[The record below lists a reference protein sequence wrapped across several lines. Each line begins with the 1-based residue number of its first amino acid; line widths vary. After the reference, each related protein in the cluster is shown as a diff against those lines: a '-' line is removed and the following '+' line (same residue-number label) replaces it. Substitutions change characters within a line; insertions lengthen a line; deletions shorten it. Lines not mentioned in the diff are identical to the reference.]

1 MNSPSRVISFVNAG
15 HFIDHYA
22 MLIFAAAV
30 IIMGPA
36 LGMAY
41 SELLPYATPGFIAF
55 GAGSLLTGWLGD
67 RWSRRHM
74 MLIFF
79 IGIGLAMISVGFVQT
94 PAQLGAAL
102 VRDRHVRLD
111 LPSRRHRDDR
121 VLCREARPRD
131 GAERRLGQSR
141 RRLVRAGHRRDRPI
155 FRLALCLH
163 RSRHR
168 HHPDRHRLCDA
179 CVVHEDRKGSKQAAA
194 QARVAKQDM
203 WRVILSL
210 LIVVI
215 AISTTFNA
223 VTVALPK
230 LFAERLADLTKS
242 PALLGV
248 IAACVYVFG
257 AMTQYTIG
265 RLLDRYSLKTVALPL
280 SFMLAPFLYLA
291 ASLSNLP
298 LILVSIGIVMGAF
311 GQVTVNDAMVGKYT
325 SEEWRSRAYAV
336 RYFIGFT
343 AAGASVGLVAWLY
356 EQGGFV
362 TMLHAFAGLCLLA
375 IAAAI
380 ILPREIRTPQR
391 RRPERGAS
399 SRGSAGSLLHIVI
412 ASAAKQSR
420 IFPRRDS
427 GLLRCARNDG
437 RTARH
442 APAAAHDAIMPV
454 FCPTEQSLI
463 SAKSNFTSLINP
475 IPTVHG
481 VVFALFS

>member
-1 MNSPSRVISFVNAG
+1 MNNSGRVIGFVNAA
-15 HFIDHYA
+15 HFIDHYS

-30 IIMGPA
+30 IVMGPA

-55 GAGSLLTGWLGD
+55 GAGSLITGWLGD

-74 MLIFF
+74 MVIFF

-94 PAQLGAAL
+94 PLQLGAAL
-102 VRDRHVRLD
+102 LAIGIFASIYHPVGTAMIVSYADKLG
-111 LPSRRHRDDR
+111 
-121 VLCREARPRD
+121 REM
-131 GAERRLGQSR
+131 GLNGVWGNLGVASSA
-141 RRLVRAGHRRDRPI
+141 LVTGVVGQYLGWRFAFIVPGI
-155 FRLALCLH
+155 VTILIGIAFALM
-163 RSRHR
+163 
-168 HHPDRHRLCDA
+168 
-179 CVVHEDRKGSKQAAA
+179 VVHEDRKGSKQAAP
-194 QARVAKQDM
+194 QARVAKEDM

-230 LFAERLADLTKS
+230 LFAERLEGLTRS

-265 RLLDRYSLKTVALPL
+265 KLLDRHSLKTVALPL
-280 SFMLAPFLYLA
+280 SFVLAPFLYFA
-291 ASLSNLP
+291 ATLSNLP

-336 RYFIGFT
+336 RYFVGFT

-356 EQGGFV
+356 DQGGFA
-362 TMLHAFAGLCLLA
+362 TMLHAFAGLCLLV

-380 ILPREIRTPQR
+380 ILPREIRTPAAT
-391 RRPERGAS
+391 GA
-399 SRGSAGSLLHIVI
+399 
-412 ASAAKQSR
+412 
-420 IFPRRDS
+420 
-427 GLLRCARNDG
+427 
-437 RTARH
+437 
-442 APAAAHDAIMPV
+442 
-454 FCPTEQSLI
+454 
-463 SAKSNFTSLINP
+463 
-475 IPTVHG
+475 
-481 VVFALFS
+481 

>member
-1 MNSPSRVISFVNAG
+1 MNSPGRVIGFVNAA

-41 SELLPYATPGFIAF
+41 SELLPYATPGFVAF

-74 MLIFF
+74 MVIFF
-79 IGIGLAMISVGFVQT
+79 LGIGASMIAVGFVQT
-94 PAQLGAAL
+94 PLQLGAAL
-102 VRDRHVRLD
+102 LAIGLFASIYHPVGTAMIV
-111 LPSRRHRDDR
+111 SY
-121 VLCREARPRD
+121 
-131 GAERRLGQSR
+131 AERLGRAMGLNGVFGNLGVASSA
-141 RRLVRAGHRRDRPI
+141 LVTGVIGQYLGWRFAFIIPGAI
-155 FRLALCLH
+155 TMLLGLAF
-163 RSRHR
+163 
-168 HHPDRHRLCDA
+168 A
-179 CVVHEDRKGSKQAAA
+179 ATIKHEDRKGTKQAAA
-194 QARVAKQDM
+194 QARVAKEDM
-203 WRVILSL
+203 WRVILAL

-242 PALLGV
+242 PAQLGV

-265 RLLDRYSLKTVALPL
+265 KLLDRHSLKTVALPL

-298 LILVSIGIVMGAF
+298 LIVVSIGIVMGAF

-325 SEEWRSRAYAV
+325 TEEWRSRAYAV

-356 EQGGFV
+356 QRGGFT
-362 TMLHAFAGLCLLA
+362 TMLHAFAAVCVLS
-375 IAAAI
+375 IVAAL
-380 ILPREIRTPQR
+380 ILPREIRVP
-391 RRPERGAS
+391 
-399 SRGSAGSLLHIVI
+399 V
-412 ASAAKQSR
+412 
-420 IFPRRDS
+420 
-427 GLLRCARNDG
+427 G
-437 RTARH
+437 R
-442 APAAAHDAIMPV
+442 V
-454 FCPTEQSLI
+454 
-463 SAKSNFTSLINP
+463 
-475 IPTVHG
+475 G
-481 VVFALFS
+481 

>member
-1 MNSPSRVISFVNAG
+1 MNSPSRVIGFVNAA

-30 IIMGPA
+30 IVMGPA

-55 GAGSLLTGWLGD
+55 GAGSLITGWLGD

-74 MLIFF
+74 LVIFF
-79 IGIGLAMISVGFVQT
+79 AGIGASMIAVGFVQT
-94 PAQLGAAL
+94 QLQLGAAL
-102 VRDRHVRLD
+102 LSIGLFASIYHPVGTAMIVSYAD
-111 LPSRRHRDDR
+111 
-121 VLCREARPRD
+121 
-131 GAERRLGQSR
+131 RLGREMGLNGVWGNLGVASSA
-141 RRLVRAGHRRDRPI
+141 LVTGVIGQYLGWRYAFIIPGI
-155 FRLALCLH
+155 VTILVGVAFAL
-163 RSRHR
+163 S
-168 HHPDRHRLCDA
+168 
-179 CVVHEDRKGSKQAAA
+179 VVHEDRTGTRQAAA

-203 WRVILSL
+203 WRVILAL
-210 LIVVI
+210 LIVVV

-230 LFAERLADLTKS
+230 LFAERLADLTNS

-265 RLLDRYSLKTVALPL
+265 KLLDRHSLKTIALPL
-280 SFMLAPFLYLA
+280 SFMLAPLLYLA
-291 ASLSNLP
+291 ATLSNLP

-356 EQGGFV
+356 QQGGFV
-362 TMLHAFAGLCLLA
+362 TMLHAFGALCLLV

-380 ILPREIRTPQR
+380 ILPPEIT
-391 RRPERGAS
+391 
-399 SRGSAGSLLHIVI
+399 V
-412 ASAAKQSR
+412 
-420 IFPRRDS
+420 
-427 GLLRCARNDG
+427 
-437 RTARH
+437 
-442 APAAAHDAIMPV
+442 PAAQA
-454 FCPTEQSLI
+454 
-463 SAKSNFTSLINP
+463 N
-475 IPTVHG
+475 
-481 VVFALFS
+481 

>member
-1 MNSPSRVISFVNAG
+1 MNSPGRVIAYVNAA
-15 HFIDHYA
+15 HFIDHYS

-30 IIMGPA
+30 IVMGPA

-74 MLIFF
+74 MVIFF
-79 IGIGLAMISVGFVQT
+79 IGIGLSMISVGFVST
-94 PAQLGAAL
+94 PLQLGAAL
-102 VRDRHVRLD
+102 LAIGVFASIYHPVGTAMIVSYADKLGREMGLNGVWGNLGVASSALATGVIGQYLGWRFAFIIPGVVT
-111 LPSRRHRDDR
+111 
-121 VLCREARPRD
+121 VL
-131 GAERRLGQSR
+131 LGI
-141 RRLVRAGHRRDRPI
+141 A
-155 FRLALCLH
+155 FALT
-163 RSRHR
+163 
-168 HHPDRHRLCDA
+168 
-179 CVVHEDRKGSKQAAA
+179 VVHEDRKGTKQAAA
-194 QARVAKQDM
+194 QARVAKKDM

-248 IAACVYVFG
+248 IAAGVYVFG

-265 RLLDRYSLKTVALPL
+265 KLLDRHSLKTVALPL

-291 ASLSNLP
+291 ATLSDLP

-336 RYFIGFT
+336 RYFVGFT

-356 EQGGFV
+356 ERGGFA
-362 TMLHAFAGLCLLA
+362 TMLQAFAGLCLLA

-380 ILPREIRTPQR
+380 ILPNEIRTP
-391 RRPERGAS
+391 
-399 SRGSAGSLLHIVI
+399 
-412 ASAAKQSR
+412 
-420 IFPRRDS
+420 
-427 GLLRCARNDG
+427 
-437 RTARH
+437 
-442 APAAAHDAIMPV
+442 APQV
-454 FCPTEQSLI
+454 
-463 SAKSNFTSLINP
+463 N
-475 IPTVHG
+475 
-481 VVFALFS
+481 

>member
-1 MNSPSRVISFVNAG
+1 MNSPGRVIAFVNAA
-15 HFIDHYA
+15 HFIDHYS

-30 IIMGPA
+30 IVMGPA

-74 MLIFF
+74 MVIFF
-79 IGIGLAMISVGFVQT
+79 IGIGLSMISVGFVSS
-94 PAQLGAAL
+94 PLQLGAAL
-102 VRDRHVRLD
+102 LAIGVFASIYHPVGTAMIVSYADKLGREMGLNGVWGNLGVASSALVTGVIGQYLGWRFAFIIPGVVT
-111 LPSRRHRDDR
+111 
-121 VLCREARPRD
+121 VL
-131 GAERRLGQSR
+131 LGI
-141 RRLVRAGHRRDRPI
+141 A
-155 FRLALCLH
+155 FALT
-163 RSRHR
+163 
-168 HHPDRHRLCDA
+168 
-179 CVVHEDRKGSKQAAA
+179 VVHEDRKGTKQAAA
-194 QARVAKQDM
+194 QARVAKKDM
-203 WRVILSL
+203 WRVILAL

-248 IAACVYVFG
+248 IAAGVYVFG

-265 RLLDRYSLKTVALPL
+265 KLLDRHSLKTVALPL

-291 ASLSNLP
+291 ATLSDLP

-336 RYFIGFT
+336 RYFVGFT

-362 TMLHAFAGLCLLA
+362 TMLRAFAGLCLLA

-380 ILPREIRTPQR
+380 ILPNEIRTP
-391 RRPERGAS
+391 
-399 SRGSAGSLLHIVI
+399 
-412 ASAAKQSR
+412 
-420 IFPRRDS
+420 
-427 GLLRCARNDG
+427 
-437 RTARH
+437 
-442 APAAAHDAIMPV
+442 APQA
-454 FCPTEQSLI
+454 
-463 SAKSNFTSLINP
+463 N
-475 IPTVHG
+475 
-481 VVFALFS
+481 

>member
-1 MNSPSRVISFVNAG
+1 MNSPGRVIGFVNAA

-41 SELLPYATPGFIAF
+41 SDLLPYATPGFIAF
-55 GAGSLLTGWLGD
+55 GAGSLITGWLGD

-74 MLIFF
+74 MVIFF
-79 IGIGLAMISVGFVQT
+79 AGIGLSMIAVGLVQT
-94 PAQLGAAL
+94 PLQLGAAL
-102 VRDRHVRLD
+102 LSIGLFASIYHPVGTAMIVSYADKLG
-111 LPSRRHRDDR
+111 
-121 VLCREARPRD
+121 REM
-131 GAERRLGQSR
+131 GLNGVWGNLGVASSA
-141 RRLVRAGHRRDRPI
+141 LVTGVIGQYFGWRFAFIVPGLVTI
-155 FRLALCLH
+155 LVGVTFAL
-163 RSRHR
+163 S
-168 HHPDRHRLCDA
+168 
-179 CVVHEDRKGSKQAAA
+179 VVHEDRRGSRQAAA

-203 WRVILSL
+203 WRVILAL

-242 PALLGV
+242 PALLGA

-257 AMTQYTIG
+257 AMTQFTIG
-265 RLLDRYSLKTVALPL
+265 KLLDRHSLKTVSLPL
-280 SFMLAPFLYLA
+280 SFVLAPFLYFA
-291 ASLSNLP
+291 ATLSNLP

-356 EQGGFV
+356 QQGGFV
-362 TMLHAFAGLCLLA
+362 TMLHAFAGLCLFA
-375 IAAAI
+375 IAAAL
-380 ILPREIRTPQR
+380 ILPHEIRTP
-391 RRPERGAS
+391 
-399 SRGSAGSLLHIVI
+399 
-412 ASAAKQSR
+412 AAQV
-420 IFPRRDS
+420 
-427 GLLRCARNDG
+427 N
-437 RTARH
+437 
-442 APAAAHDAIMPV
+442 
-454 FCPTEQSLI
+454 
-463 SAKSNFTSLINP
+463 
-475 IPTVHG
+475 
-481 VVFALFS
+481 